1 MLRPPCQLSFIRI
14 TTYGRRWPKRPNDH
28 FLYYWAQTIKDAVQ
42 ETFYASYKH
51 ISIQCSHHTQRKG
64 DKLDALNIRKKL
76 VVKIR
81 GRRPSLEGN
90 PFRLIGRHF
99 LILIPP
105 TDKQDKLIRRCVV
118 CHKHKQRKES
128 KYLCRQY
135 NEPFCVVPC
144 LERYHTLKQY

>member
-1 MLRPPCQLSFIRI
+1 ML
-14 TTYGRRWPKRPNDH
+14 T
-28 FLYYWAQTIKDAVQ
+28 
-42 ETFYASYKH
+42 SYTK
-51 ISIQCSHHTQRKG
+51 KG
-64 DKLDALNIRKKL
+64 DKLDALNFRKKL
-76 VVKIR
+76 FEQIVEKYGTEVESSVKCR

-90 PFRLIGRHF
+90 LFRLIGRHF

-105 TDKQDKLIRRCVV
+105 TDKQYKLIRRCVV

>member
-1 MLRPPCQLSFIRI
+1 ML
-14 TTYGRRWPKRPNDH
+14 T
-28 FLYYWAQTIKDAVQ
+28 
-42 ETFYASYKH
+42 SYTK
-51 ISIQCSHHTQRKG
+51 KG
-64 DKLDALNIRKKL
+64 DKLDALNFRKKL
-76 VVKIR
+76 FEQIVEKYGTEVESSVKCR
-81 GRRPSLEGN
+81 GRRLSLEGN